1 MEKIVILADRRTVI
15 GKQVGAIRREGKLP
29 GVMYG
34 HHYDPTPIT
43 MDLREATRLLAGA
56 SSSSLVY
63 VSLEGN
69 ESAALVREKQRDV
82 IRGTLK
88 HVDFQVVTLTEKI
101 RANVSLDIVGF
112 SPAVKDLNGVV
123 VTGTNSIEIECFPQD
138 LPERMT
144 VDISKLVKI
153 GDGIY
158 VRDLPITEKIQILDS
173 PDEMIVIV
181 TAGVL
186 EEAEVAAEATG
197 VEEPEIIEKGKKE
210 EEEAEEGS
218 KK

>member
-1 MEKIVILADRRTVI
+1 MEKVVLKAEKRTVT
-15 GKQVGAIRREGKLP
+15 GKQVRQLRRAGQLP
-29 GVMYG
+29 GVVYG
-34 HHYDPTPIT
+34 YNFEPTAISLDAHSAQKVIPQLT
-43 MDLREATRLLAGA
+43 
-56 SSSSLVY
+56 SSSIVNIDLGGK
-63 VSLEGN
+63 LIP
-69 ESAALVREKQRDV
+69 ALVREKQRDV

-88 HVDFQVVTLTEKI
+88 HVDFQIVSLTEKI
-101 RANVSLDIVGF
+101 RANVSLDIVGL

-186 EEAEVAAEATG
+186 EEAEVAPAATG

-210 EEEAEEGS
+210 EEEAEEGA